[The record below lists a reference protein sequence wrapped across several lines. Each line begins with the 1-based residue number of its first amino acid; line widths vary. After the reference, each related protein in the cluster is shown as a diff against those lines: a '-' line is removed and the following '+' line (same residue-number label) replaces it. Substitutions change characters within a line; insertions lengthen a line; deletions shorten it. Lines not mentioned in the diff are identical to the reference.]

1 MGRERTNAAGQRRC
15 PPVVSAVVCAAWL
28 AGCGG
33 HELPL
38 RIGINA
44 WPANELL
51 FLAQEKGFFAA
62 QGVDVRLIEYS
73 SLGDVRRAFDRG
85 QIDGMTGTLV
95 ELLQSR
101 DATRRA
107 PRAFMVTDFSN
118 GSDMILARG
127 SIAAVSE
134 LAGKRVAAEPESVGM
149 FVLARALAREGMPF
163 SAVAVVATD
172 QTDMAKNLDSG
183 WVDAAVTY
191 PPVSF
196 EILQIPGTRVIF
208 SSADIPREVVG
219 VVALAGDVLER
230 RPDDAARILRAWD
243 QSLAYAAEHPSEAR
257 ELMASRERISVEE
270 FSEALA
276 GITLLSSKEQRPL
289 FEPGGPLAKAIGA
302 TAELLRTAA
311 QIRNGSASAECL
323 APEPLV
329 RAIARR

>member
-51 FLAQEKGFFAA
+51 FLAQEKGFFTA

-107 PRAFMVTDFSN
+107 PHAFMVTDLSN
-118 GSDMILARG
+118 GSAMILARA
-127 SIAAVSE
+127 SIAPISG
-134 LAGKRVAAEPESVGM
+134 LARQRVAVEPE
-149 FVLARALAREGMPF
+149 P
-163 SAVAVVATD
+163 VA
-172 QTDMAKNLDSG
+172 M
-183 WVDAAVTY
+183 
-191 PPVSF
+191 
-196 EILQIPGTRVIF
+196 
-208 SSADIPREVVG
+208 
-219 VVALAGDVLER
+219 
-230 RPDDAARILRAWD
+230 
-243 QSLAYAAEHPSEAR
+243 
-257 ELMASRERISVEE
+257 
-270 FSEALA
+270 
-276 GITLLSSKEQRPL
+276 
-289 FEPGGPLAKAIGA
+289 
-302 TAELLRTAA
+302 
-311 QIRNGSASAECL
+311 
-323 APEPLV
+323 
-329 RAIARR
+329 

>member
-1 MGRERTNAAGQRRC
+1 MPIERRGTMGPERTNAAGQRRSR
-15 PPVVSAVVCAAWL
+15 PVVSAILCAAWL
-28 AGCGG
+28 AGCAA

-44 WPANELL
+44 WPANEFL
-51 FLAQEKGFFAA
+51 FLAQEKGCFAA

-85 QIDGMTGTLV
+85 QIDGMSGTLV

-107 PRAFMVTDFSN
+107 PRAFMVTDLSN

-127 SIAAVSE
+127 SVAAVSGM
-134 LAGKRVAAEPESVGM
+134 AGKRVAAEPESLGM
-149 FVLARALAREGMPF
+149 FMLARALAREGMPF

-191 PPVSF
+191 PPVLF
-196 EILQIPGTRVIF
+196 EIMQIPGTRTIF
-208 SSADIPREVVG
+208 SSADIHGEVVD

-230 RPDDAARILRAWD
+230 RRDDA
-243 QSLAYAAEHPSEAR
+243 
-257 ELMASRERISVEE
+257 
-270 FSEALA
+270 
-276 GITLLSSKEQRPL
+276 T
-289 FEPGGPLAKAIGA
+289 
-302 TAELLRTAA
+302 
-311 QIRNGSASAECL
+311 
-323 APEPLV
+323 
-329 RAIARR
+329 

>member
-1 MGRERTNAAGQRRC
+1 MGPERTNPAGQHRSWL
-15 PPVVSAVVCAAWL
+15 VVSTLLCAAWL
-28 AGCGG
+28 AGCGR
-33 HELPL
+33 HEMPL
-38 RIGINA
+38 RVGINA
-44 WPANELL
+44 WPGNEFL

-85 QIDGMTGTLV
+85 QIDGMTGTVV

-107 PRAFMVTDFSN
+107 PRAFMVIDFSN

-149 FVLARALAREGMPF
+149 FMLVRALARQGMPF

-183 WVDAAVTY
+183 LVDAVVTY
-191 PPVSF
+191 PPASF
-196 EILQIPGTRVIF
+196 EIMQIPGTRVVF
-208 SSADIPREVVG
+208 TSADIPGEVVD
-219 VVALAGDVLER
+219 VLALAGDVLER
-230 RPDDAARILRAWD
+230 RLDDAARIVRAWD
-243 QSLAYAAEHPSEAR
+243 QSLAYAAEHPAEAR

-270 FSEALA
+270 FGEALA
-276 GITLLSSKEQRPL
+276 GIKLLSSSEQRPL
-289 FEPGGPLAKAIGA
+289 FEPGGPLARAIGA
-302 TAELLRTAA
+302 TAETLREAA

-323 APEPLV
+323 APEPLA
-329 RAIARR
+329 RANARG

>member
-1 MGRERTNAAGQRRC
+1 MGPERTNAPGQGRSR
-15 PPVVSAVVCAAWL
+15 PVVSAILCAAWL
-28 AGCGG
+28 AGCAG

-44 WPANELL
+44 WPANGLL
-51 FLAQEKGFFAA
+51 CLAQEKGFFAA

-101 DATRRA
+101 DATGRA

-127 SIAAVSE
+127 NITAVSE

-191 PPVSF
+191 PPVLF
-196 EILQIPGTRVIF
+196 EIMQIPGTRAIF
-208 SSADIPREVVG
+208 SSADIPGEVVD

-230 RPDDAARILRAWD
+230 RRDDATAIVRAWD
-243 QSLAYAAEHPSEAR
+243 RSLAYAAERPAEAQ

-270 FSEALA
+270 FAQGLR
-276 GITLLSSKEQRPL
+276 GIRVLGSKEQRAF
-289 FEPGGPLAKAIGA
+289 FEPGGPLATAIGA
-302 TAELLRTAA
+302 TAKALHAAA
-311 QIRNGSASAECL
+311 QIRDGVAGTDCV
-323 APEPLV
+323 APEPLAHAGT
-329 RAIARR
+329 RS

>member
-1 MGRERTNAAGQRRC
+1 MGPERTNAAGQRRSR
-15 PPVVSAVVCAAWL
+15 PVVSAILCAAWL
-28 AGCGG
+28 AGCAG

-44 WPANELL
+44 WPANEFL

-107 PRAFMVTDFSN
+107 PRAFMVTDLSN

-127 SIAAVSE
+127 SIAAVSG
-134 LAGKRVAAEPESVGM
+134 LAGKRVAVEPESVGM

-208 SSADIPREVVG
+208 SSADIPREVVN
-219 VVALAGDVLER
+219 VVALASDVLER
-230 RPDDAARILRAWD
+230 RLDDAARIVRAWD

-270 FSEALA
+270 FGEALA
-276 GITLLSSKEQRPL
+276 GITLLTSNEQRPL
-289 FEPGGPLAKAIGA
+289 FEPGGPLAKAIAA
-302 TAELLRTAA
+302 TAQLLRAAA
-311 QIRNGSASAECL
+311 QIRNGSASPECL

-329 RAIARR
+329 RANARG

>member
-1 MGRERTNAAGQRRC
+1 MGAERTNAAGQRRC
-15 PPVVSAVVCAAWL
+15 PPVVSAVLCAAWL

-95 ELLQSR
+95 ELLQSH

-107 PRAFMVTDFSN
+107 PRAFMVTDLSN

-127 SIAAVSE
+127 SIAAVSG

-191 PPVSF
+191 PPVLF
-196 EILQIPGTRVIF
+196 EIMQIPGTRTIF
-208 SSADIPREVVG
+208 SSADIPGEVVD

-230 RPDDAARILRAWD
+230 RRDDATAIVRAWD
-243 QSLAYAAEHPSEAR
+243 RSLAYAAERPAEAR
-257 ELMASRERISVEE
+257 ELMANRERISVEE
-270 FSEALA
+270 FAQGLR
-276 GITLLSSKEQRPL
+276 GIRVLGSKEQRAF
-289 FEPGGPLAKAIGA
+289 FEPGGPLATAIGA
-302 TAELLRTAA
+302 TAEALRAAA
-311 QIRNGSASAECL
+311 QIRDGVAGTDCV
-323 APEPLV
+323 APEPLAHAST
-329 RAIARR
+329 RG

>member
-1 MGRERTNAAGQRRC
+1 MGPERTNAAGQRRSR
-15 PPVVSAVVCAAWL
+15 PVVSAILCAAWL
-28 AGCGG
+28 AGCAG

-44 WPANELL
+44 WPANEFL

-107 PRAFMVTDFSN
+107 PRAFMVTDLSN

-127 SIAAVSE
+127 SIAAVSG
-134 LAGKRVAAEPESVGM
+134 LAGKRVAVEPESVGM

-196 EILQIPGTRVIF
+196 EILQIPGTRVLF

-219 VVALAGDVLER
+219 VVALAGNVLER
-230 RPDDAARILRAWD
+230 RLDDAARIVRAWD

-270 FSEALA
+270 FGEALA
-276 GITLLSSKEQRPL
+276 GIALLSSKEQRPL

-302 TAELLRTAA
+302 TAELLRAAA

>member
-15 PPVVSAVVCAAWL
+15 PPVVSAVVCVAWL

-101 DATRRA
+101 DATGRA

-127 SIAAVSE
+127 NITAVSE

-196 EILQIPGTRVIF
+196 EILQIPGTRVLF